1 LKNNMDIRK
10 KKNSRRLSPRTPS
23 SVLKP
28 RPNAAEAEEIVLAI
42 RRGGIDALVMQ
53 GAQGEKV
60 VTLQGTEHPYRVL
73 VESINDGAATLDADG
88 IVLYANS
95 RFAQILNIPVGKLTG
110 SSLHNNLSAG
120 QSDKLKKLIRQALHR
135 SSAAEL
141 TLDATEGRP
150 KLVRFTL
157 RPLKDSDI
165 HKVGVVATELTELV
179 EANEALKS
187 NEESLRQLSARLLQL
202 QDEERRHIARDLHDV
217 TGQKLAVL
225 SMALSRVLNRPN
237 GNLDADSQRALT
249 ESLAWSKEV
258 AAEIR
263 TLSYLLH
270 PPLLDELGLSSAV
283 KWYLAGFTSRT
294 GILMETEIP
303 SDIQRLSP
311 DAEVAIFRVL
321 QESLTNVHRYAESPN
336 AVVRMDVT
344 ADEIKLEI
352 QDFGKGVQSSRA
364 SSPNGSVARL
374 GVGIQG
380 MTERM
385 RQLGGKLEITSSP
398 NKGTLVAATIP
409 LSSLA
414 AIPPQSSAVL
424 VSTSSNLASELAG
437 PVQNTLRKRI
447 LIADDHEML
456 RRGVRNTL
464 QTEPD
469 LEICGE
475 AVDGQDAVEK
485 VKALQPD
492 LVILDINMPALNGL
506 VALRQILRLRPQ
518 TKVLVFSV
526 HDSDQTVKEVHAAGA
541 HGFIS
546 KGKDSQDLLRV
557 VREIL
562 NVKSLTASASPV
574 PN

>member
-1 LKNNMDIRK
+1 LKNKTDIRK
-10 KKNSRRLSPRTPS
+10 KKISRRSRIKRSLVPRHKRNT
-23 SVLKP
+23 
-28 RPNAAEAEEIVLAI
+28 AEAEEIVLAI
-42 RRGGIDALVMQ
+42 RRGGVDALVME
-53 GAQGEKV
+53 GTHGEKV

-88 IVLYANS
+88 RVLYANS

-110 SSLHNNLSAG
+110 SSLHNNLSPG
-120 QSDKLKKLIRQALHR
+120 QSENLKKLIRKALHR
-135 SSAAEL
+135 SSAVEL
-141 TLDATEGRP
+141 TLDATAGRP

-202 QDEERRHIARDLHDV
+202 QDEERRRIARDLHDV

-225 SMALSRVLNRPN
+225 SMALSGVLNRPN
-237 GNLDADSQRALT
+237 GSLDADSQRALT

-303 SDIQRLSP
+303 SEIQRLSP

-321 QESLTNVHRYAESPN
+321 QESLTNVHRYAESTN

-344 ADEIKLEI
+344 GDEIKLEI
-352 QDFGKGVQSSRA
+352 QDFGKGVQSSRT

-398 NKGTLVAATIP
+398 NKGTLVTATIP
-409 LSSLA
+409 LSSSA
-414 AIPPQSSAVL
+414 AIPAQSSTVL
-424 VSTSSNLASELAG
+424 VSPLNSTSDLAG
-437 PVQNTLRKRI
+437 PVANTLRKRI

-464 QTEPD
+464 QTELD

-475 AVDGQDAVEK
+475 AVDGQDVVEK
-485 VKALQPD
+485 VKTLRPD

-562 NVKSLTASASPV
+562 NLTTLTAAASPIV
-574 PN
+574 N

>member
-1 LKNNMDIRK
+1 MKNKTDIRK
-10 KKNSRRLSPRTPS
+10 KKISRRSRIKRPLVPRHKRNT
-23 SVLKP
+23 
-28 RPNAAEAEEIVLAI
+28 AEAEEIVLAI
-42 RRGGIDALVMQ
+42 RRGGVDALVME
-53 GAQGEKV
+53 GTHGEKV

-88 IVLYANS
+88 RVLYANS

-110 SSLHNNLSAG
+110 SSLHNNLSPG
-120 QSDKLKKLIRQALHR
+120 QSENLKKLIRKALHR
-135 SSAAEL
+135 SSAVEL
-141 TLDATEGRP
+141 TLDATAGRP

-202 QDEERRHIARDLHDV
+202 QDEERRRIARDLHDV

-225 SMALSRVLNRPN
+225 SMALSGVLNRPN
-237 GNLDADSQRALT
+237 GSLDADSQRALT

-303 SDIQRLSP
+303 SEIQRLSP

-321 QESLTNVHRYAESPN
+321 QESLTNVHRYAESTN

-344 ADEIKLEI
+344 GDEIKLEI
-352 QDFGKGVQSSRA
+352 QDFGKGVQSSRT

-398 NKGTLVAATIP
+398 NKGTLVTATIP
-409 LSSLA
+409 LSSSA
-414 AIPPQSSAVL
+414 AIPAQSSTVL
-424 VSTSSNLASELAG
+424 VSPLNSTSELVG
-437 PVQNTLRKRI
+437 PVANTLRKRI

-464 QTEPD
+464 QTELD

-475 AVDGQDAVEK
+475 AVDGQDVVEK
-485 VKALQPD
+485 VKTLRPD

-562 NVKSLTASASPV
+562 NLKILTAAASPIV
-574 PN
+574 N